1 MKKILLVLALA
12 FTCCWASATNADDL
26 FNKFKVLENAT
37 FMNLPQEMLQM
48 AMAQASN
55 ENADKNETMKKIT
68 SIDLLQIEK
77 ADEATIKQVTDMV
90 NDFDESY
97 EELVRANE
105 NGEQAIIKMKRDGD
119 KFTEM
124 IIVAIEAG
132 ECAVVRMNG
141 NFSSEDLDELSKMNN
156 M

>member
-1 MKKILLVLALA
+1 
-12 FTCCWASATNADDL
+12 
-26 FNKFKVLENAT
+26 
-37 FMNLPQEMLQM
+37 
-48 AMAQASN
+48 
-55 ENADKNETMKKIT
+55 
-68 SIDLLQIEK
+68 
-77 ADEATIKQVTDMV
+77 
-90 NDFDESY
+90 
-97 EELVRANE
+97 
-105 NGEQAIIKMKRDGD
+105 MKRDGD

>member
-1 MKKILLVLALA
+1 MKKILLTLAFALA
-12 FTCCWASATNADDL
+12 CCWASAVTADDI
-26 FNKFKVLENAT
+26 FNKFKDLDNAK
-37 FMNLPQEMLQM
+37 FMNLPQELLQM
-48 AMAQASN
+48 AAAQGSS
-55 ENADKNETMKKIT
+55 ENAEKNEVMKKIT
-68 SIDLLQIEK
+68 SLDLLQIEK

-90 NDFDESY
+90 NDFDETY

-132 ECAVVRMNG
+132 ECAVVRMSG
-141 NFSSEDLDELSKMNN
+141 NFSSEDLEQLSKMNN